1 MRSRTLVESLREA
14 LDCPA
19 MIMKHSPEILGRGL
33 VVAQELGKRGPGVET
48 PDALLCVAWIGQRE
62 IDPHRQDDNHIGVP
76 SERHWK
82 ALSQFHHLPALS

>member
-1 MRSRTLVESLREA
+1 
-14 LDCPA
+14 
-19 MIMKHSPEILGRGL
+19 
-33 VVAQELGKRGPGVET
+33 
-48 PDALLCVAWIGQRE
+48 LCVAWIGHRE